1 MVSRGLKEEWGAI
14 IQWGGMAETLETNAG
29 DRCTEI
35 GTHLMSPRCTLKLLK
50 LWVMCVL
57 SQLKMGKPFLC
68 NYGEKNGKNFSHL

>member
-1 MVSRGLKEEWGAI
+1 
-14 IQWGGMAETLETNAG
+14 MAELQFYKLKHTLETNAG

-68 NYGEKNGKNFSHL
+68 NYGEKKWEKL